1 MMNPKMKKTIATM
14 CMGAAVLTLTPAVSW
29 AETAVNSLNNQ
40 QESMISPYMLYIEG
54 ADYSLKI
61 TGNTAKVECS
71 VSGNTDTATKAKV
84 IAELQVKN
92 GNSWIP
98 VEIWTVTENSD
109 YAEVSETHT
118 VTSGNTYRVK
128 ATMTVWEGSLSETQT
143 FYTNEKT
150 AEI

>member
-128 ATMTVWEGSLSETQT
+128 ATMTVWESSLSETQT
-143 FYTNEKT
+143 FYTDEVT
-150 AEI
+150 A

>member
-1 MMNPKMKKTIATM
+1 MNPKMKKTIATM

-40 QESMISPYMLYIEG
+40 QESMISPYMRYIEG

>member
-1 MMNPKMKKTIATM
+1 MMNQKMKKTIATM

-29 AETAVNSLNNQ
+29 AETAVNPLNNQ
-40 QESMISPYMLYIEG
+40 QESTISPYMLYIKDT
-54 ADYSLKI
+54 DYSLKI
-61 TGNTAKVECS
+61 TGTKATVDCS
-71 VSGNTDTATKAKV
+71 VQGDPVSATKAKV

-128 ATMTVWEGSLSETQT
+128 ATMTVWESSLSETQT
-143 FYTNEKT
+143 FYTDEVT
-150 AEI
+150 A

>member
-1 MMNPKMKKTIATM
+1 MVNPKMKKTIATM